1 MGGVGQ
7 LFCTHRQAKTTD
19 LETENDKAAM
29 QKKDHM
35 FLAIKAGGG
44 DGEETERERD
54 RLREEERG
62 RENDENGK
70 LAK

>member
-19 LETENDKAAM
+19 L
-29 QKKDHM
+29 
-35 FLAIKAGGG
+35 
-44 DGEETERERD
+44 ETERERD